1 MTGIEIKNYLMLFK
15 NDDNQVHRR
24 NKKKLYKRHI
34 FKRVNFDLVKYHNES
49 RLLDTLYK
57 SLLTAKKKHVSE
69 YGIILDSNVIVH
81 DITYIPQVPTQ
92 YDILCLESEL
102 ESYKKSDD
110 KSLYWTPVNIINTG
124 NFIIKGSSIEKVL
137 EIIKFSKDITQ
148 FYINLNTLQIFT
160 ITQTHFSEKEQ
171 HYIHDPLIINKK
183 LTDDDIIQYD
193 SKLSNEFYQKF
204 RDLNLNIDKLQTSS
218 IIKDD
223 FLPKISIV
231 CPFTDKNKFFHTLLS
246 FFKID
251 YPRHL
256 LELVIVDDTNSEK
269 DLNLP
274 EDKRIR
280 LINISNTKSNEPLPL
295 GYKLNVGV
303 KHATNQII
311 LHFLDTNN
319 YNLNLRALITH
330 FVLSKKECIMSI
342 DTGLH
347 IFSQNL
353 NTIVKLPDL
362 ANCLYTKD
370 FWKKCSFEELSHNF
384 IINSDLVYKWV
395 SYRHKEVSFL
405 PFVYMSFKLINQH
418 HIKKIFVNT
427 KECSLN
433 LSTLVDK
440 KIKESFDLTYSN
452 SI

>member
-1 MTGIEIKNYLMLFK
+1 MSGIEIKNYLMLFK
-15 NDDNQVHRR
+15 NDDNQVHKR
-24 NKKKLYKRHI
+24 NKKKLSKRHI
-34 FKRVNFDLVKYHNES
+34 FKRVNFDLVKYHEDTQFLN
-49 RLLDTLYK
+49 TLYK

-69 YGIILDSNVIVH
+69 YGVILDSNVIVH
-81 DITYIPQVPTQ
+81 DITYVPQPPIE

-110 KSLYWTPVNIINTG
+110 KSLYWTPTNIISTG

-137 EIIKFSKDITQ
+137 EIIKLSKDNTQ
-148 FYINLNTLQIFT
+148 FYTNLNKLQIFT

-183 LTDDDIIQYD
+183 LTDEDIMKYE

-204 RDLNLNIDKLQTSS
+204 NDLNLSIDKLQTS
-218 IIKDD
+218 IIKDNL
-223 FLPKISIV
+223 LPKVSFV
-231 CPFTDKNKFFHTLLS
+231 CPFTDKNRFSHILLS
-246 FFKID
+246 FFKLD

-269 DLNLP
+269 QLNLP

-280 LINISNTKSNEPLPL
+280 LININNTNGNEPLPL

-303 KHATNQII
+303 KHASNEII

-319 YNLNLRALITH
+319 YNLNLRVLMTH
-330 FVLSKKECIMSI
+330 FILSKKECIMSI
-342 DTGLH
+342 DTALYTH
-347 IFSQNL
+347 DQSL
-353 NTIVKLPDL
+353 NAIVKLPDL

-384 IINSDLVYKWV
+384 IINSDLVYKWI
-395 SYRHKEVSFL
+395 SYRNKEVSFL
-405 PFVYMSFKLINQH
+405 PFVYMSFKLIN
-418 HIKKIFVNT
+418 KNNLKRIFVKT
-427 KECSLN
+427 TECSLN

-440 KIKESFDLTYSN
+440 KIKESFDLTYS
-452 SI
+452 I